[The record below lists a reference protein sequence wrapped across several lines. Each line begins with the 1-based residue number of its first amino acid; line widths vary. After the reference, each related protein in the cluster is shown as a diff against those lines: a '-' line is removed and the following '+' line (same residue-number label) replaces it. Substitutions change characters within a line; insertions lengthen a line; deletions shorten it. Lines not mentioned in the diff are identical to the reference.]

1 MVGLSIDI
9 NTFSATRCFQTHK
22 KHPLECFM
30 FTLQLHKYLVINFKC
45 SFILLLITC
54 SKTLFIFSFI
64 SFQVYYIYAF
74 GLTFATLEVSVEVD
88 IKGM

>member
-1 MVGLSIDI
+1 
-9 NTFSATRCFQTHK
+9 
-22 KHPLECFM
+22 M
-30 FTLQLHKYLVINFKC
+30 FTLQLHKHLVINFKC

-64 SFQVYYIYAF
+64 SFQVYYISTTL

-88 IKGM
+88 VKGM